1 MGMDSRGYGIQNVDP
16 SCIPFLITYEGMD
29 LKDMHICGSRN
40 HPDVGQGSM
49 SGNFNHYLQGF

>member
-1 MGMDSRGYGIQNVDP
+1 MGMVYKTSTLVAYHSRN
-16 SCIPFLITYEGMD
+16 ITHEGMD